1 MKSIRTRI
9 TQPPDYSALG
19 REFASLRTALGYDQ
33 RHVANETGMS
43 PSQVSRIE
51 RRKDLKSISFDHVV
65 SLCKFYKLSVTHAA
79 QVLGIW
85 PISENAG
92 VESDP
97 RLQGILNF
105 VAQMPPDK
113 AEMFLEIIYRSAAAL
128 ARPNS

>member
-9 TQPPDYSALG
+9 TQHPDYSALG

-33 RHVANETGMS
+33 RHVAYKTGMS

-51 RRKDLKSISFDHVV
+51 RSKGLDSISFDHVV
-65 SLCKFYKLSVTHAA
+65 SLCKFYKLPVTHAA
-79 QVLGIW
+79 QVLGLW
-85 PISENAG
+85 PIPETAG

-97 RLQGILNF
+97 RVQGILNF

-128 ARPNS
+128 AHPNS